1 MEVLN
6 KEYLRN
12 INHPHPSTLSC
23 YVAMF
28 VLPIQSSNACGLSSQ
43 RWIKDGIRAQNQ
55 ITKQPKQGLKIW
67 FIYFW
72 NCCMSRTSFCWMPL
86 QLDIDKGLGSIFSL
100 DSGKRYKTK
109 RRHSIAY
116 SESSIFLLGP
126 YMVRAS
132 FSGRKLCFSRSPELH
147 KSFTPELIVS

>member
-1 MEVLN
+1 
-6 KEYLRN
+6 
-12 INHPHPSTLSC
+12 
-23 YVAMF
+23 
-28 VLPIQSSNACGLSSQ
+28 
-43 RWIKDGIRAQNQ
+43 
-55 ITKQPKQGLKIW
+55 
-67 FIYFW
+67 
-72 NCCMSRTSFCWMPL
+72 MPL

-109 RRHSIAY
+109 RRHCIAY

-147 KSFTPELIVS
+147 KSLTPGMIVS